1 MRVSL
6 VTNSNY
12 NVSGNKYKKPQSPN
26 FGTLITTKE
35 SIISSI
41 EYAGKKISNHER
53 QIILNTYDKIKPAMD
68 ELDANVQLIF
78 QYIPH
83 KVLGGWF
90 RKYEKRFAITVE
102 PERRLHGRGW
112 FYYNDWLK
120 RREDSS
126 VIAED
131 MIKKATKY
139 VEEYD
144 PLDDFVDRFF
154 PLAWGGGRF

>member
-1 MRVSL
+1 MRVSP

-12 NVSGNKYKKPQSPN
+12 YANNKTTHKPN
-26 FGTLITTKE
+26 FGTLVTTKE

-68 ELDANVQLIF
+68 KLNADVQLIF
-78 QYIPH
+78 QYVPH
-83 KVLGGWF
+83 LALGGWF
-90 RKYEKRFAITVE
+90 RTYEKRFVLTVS

-112 FYYNDWLK
+112 FSYNDWLK

-126 VIAED
+126 DIAKD
-131 MIKKATKY
+131 MIETAKKY
-139 VEEYD
+139 VDEYD
-144 PLDDFVDRFF
+144 PTDDFVDKFF